1 MFKRTAIALASIA
14 LLAAP
19 ALAGPSSLTS
29 DSFNK
34 DHAIS
39 SLQARG
45 VNAQD
50 AERWGT
56 FIRAFVKQADG
67 SVKSE
72 LFQPGTFA
80 PVKNLADVG

>member
-1 MFKRTAIALASIA
+1 MFKRTAIALASVA
-14 LLAAP
+14 LLAVPAMAAP
-19 ALAGPSSLTS
+19 TSLTS

-39 SLQARG
+39 NLQARG

-50 AERWGT
+50 AERWGS
-56 FIRAFVKQADG
+56 FIRVFVKQADG
-67 SVKSE
+67 TVTSQ
-72 LFQPGTFA
+72 LFQPGTYA

>member
-1 MFKRTAIALASIA
+1 MFKRTAIAFASIA

-19 ALAGPSSLTS
+19 AMASSSLTT

-34 DHAIS
+34 DHVIS
-39 SLQARG
+39 SLQERG
-45 VNAQD
+45 VNVQD

-67 SVKSE
+67 TVKSE
-72 LFQPGTFA
+72 LFQPNTLA
-80 PVKNLADVG
+80 PVTNLADVG